1 MLFISKNNIRL
12 YYSLLEVV
20 KHIVKIHSAR
30 IIKLSTTSRFG
41 YSSYMNMVI
50 RHVSQTYNKYLY

>member
-12 YYSLLEVV
+12 YYNSLEVI
-20 KHIVKIHSAR
+20 KDIVKIHLAC
-30 IIKLSTTSRFG
+30 IIKLNTTSRFG
-41 YSSYMNMVI
+41 YSSYMNIVI